1 MTACLTDAY
10 KGTGGGRHDPI
21 RGRELQH
28 RLASV
33 FSTGILRGAEGS
45 REQPNTIRIAY
56 VSPVTTMA
64 PIWIATEIG
73 AYRREGLDARIIYI
87 DARVAVAALVAGE
100 VDTIVISAPSV
111 IPPVLSGA
119 NIAFIAGLHNKMIFS
134 FHAQPDIKNAEQLRG
149 KVVGT
154 NRPGTPADYGNR
166 VALTKM
172 GLKPTDV
179 QLLPLGSSGVM
190 WQALQTRQV
199 AGVTLAPP
207 YSFQADASK
216 FSRLVDTYDRP
227 YQNTGVVVRRDRIQ
241 PMADTWLRLLRAL
254 RQANLRW
261 YEDPKLAMLVL
272 RKYTQQSDPDVL
284 QKTYDFETEP
294 ARLYQRSQGLGHR
307 PSRHPR
313 FPRGDRAS
321 RRGKSAA
328 QELLRYNDPGAS

>member
-1 MTACLTDAY
+1 MVRFAIVSCSIVWL
-10 KGTGGGRHDPI
+10 
-21 RGRELQH
+21 L
-28 RLASV
+28 V
-33 FSTGILRGAEGS
+33 FSTGTLRGAESS
-45 REQPNTIRIAY
+45 REQPTTIRIAY

-64 PIWIATEIG
+64 PIWIAAEIG
-73 AYRREGLDARIIYI
+73 AYKREGLDARIIYI

-134 FHAQPDIKNAEQLRG
+134 FHAQPDIRNAEQLRG

-166 VALTKM
+166 LALTKM
-172 GLKPTDV
+172 GLKPADV
-179 QLLPLGSSGVM
+179 QLRPLGSSGVL
-190 WQALQTRQV
+190 WQALQAKQV

-207 YSFQADASK
+207 YSFTADALK
-216 FSRLVDTYDRP
+216 FSRLVDTYDQP

-261 YEDPKLAMLVL
+261 YDDPKTAMHVL
-272 RKYTQQSDPDVL
+272 QKYTQQNDPDVL
-284 QKTYDFETEP
+284 QRTYDFESNPPGFTRDLKVSD
-294 ARLYQRSQGLGHR
+294 AGLQGIIDFLAATVR
-307 PSRHPR
+307 P
-313 FPRGDRAS
+313 D
-321 RRGKSAA
+321 AA
-328 QELLRYNDPGAS
+328 KVSPKAFYDTSILDALEK

>member
-1 MTACLTDAY
+1 M
-10 KGTGGGRHDPI
+10 I
-21 RGRELQH
+21 RFAAVSCSIVWL
-28 RLASV
+28 LV

-172 GLKPTDV
+172 GLKPSDV

-207 YSFQADASK
+207 YSFQSGRVEVFAACRYLRSALPEHRRCG
-216 FSRLVDTYDRP
+216 SERP
-227 YQNTGVVVRRDRIQ
+227 NPTHGRYLAPLAESPAAGKSTLVRRPEARH
-241 PMADTWLRLLRAL
+241 ARAAEVHAAI
-254 RQANLRW
+254 RSRRAPENLRFR
-261 YEDPKLAMLVL
+261 D
-272 RKYTQQSDPDVL
+272 
-284 QKTYDFETEP
+284 EP

-313 FPRGDRAS
+313 FSRGDRAS
-321 RRGKSAA
+321 RRGKSSA
-328 QELLRYNDPGAS
+328 QRTSTIQRSWSVLKNRRAQTVKPWS

>member
-1 MTACLTDAY
+1 M
-10 KGTGGGRHDPI
+10 I
-21 RGRELQH
+21 RFAAVSCSIVWL
-28 RLASV
+28 LV
-33 FSTGILRGAEGS
+33 FSTGILHGAEGS
-45 REQPNTIRIAY
+45 REIRIAY

-73 AYRREGLDARIIYI
+73 AYKREGLDARIIYI
-87 DARVAVAALVAGE
+87 DARIAVAALVAGE

-207 YSFQADASK
+207 YSFQADALK
-216 FSRLVDTYDRP
+216 FSRMIDTYDRP

-261 YEDPKLAMLVL
+261 YEDPKLAMH
-272 RKYTQQSDPDVL
+272 VL
-284 QKTYDFETEP
+284 QKTYDFESNPPGFTKDLKVSDAGLQGIIDFLAATVRP
-294 ARLYQRSQGLGHR
+294 DAAKVSPKNFYDTSILDRLE
-307 PSRHPR
+307 
-313 FPRGDRAS
+313 
-321 RRGKSAA
+321 K
-328 QELLRYNDPGAS
+328 

>member
-1 MTACLTDAY
+1 M
-10 KGTGGGRHDPI
+10 I
-21 RGRELQH
+21 RFAAVSCSIVWL
-28 RLASV
+28 LV

-134 FHAQPDIKNAEQLRG
+134 FHAQPDIQNPDQLRG

-241 PMADTWLRLLRAL
+241 PMADTWLRLLQSPAPGKSTLVRRPEARHARAAEVHAAIRSRSAPEHL
-254 RQANLRW
+254 RFRDQ
-261 YEDPKLAMLVL
+261 
-272 RKYTQQSDPDVL
+272 
-284 QKTYDFETEP
+284 P
-294 ARLYQRSQGLGHR
+294 ARLYQRSQGLGRR

-313 FPRGDRAS
+313 FSRGDRAS
-321 RRGKSAA
+321 DAA
-328 QELLRYNDPGAS
+328 KVPPKNFYDTTILDRLEK